1 MRPGSRIREPRTMH
15 FVLLAAFFVAIVFGP
30 GLWVQHVM
38 RRYSEPDDR
47 YPGSGAE
54 LARHLLTRYGLEAVR
69 VERTDAGDHY
79 DPTAK
84 AVRLTPANF
93 DGHSLTAITVAAHE
107 VGHALQDK
115 QGFGPLRWRT
125 RLVAA
130 TRNIER
136 LGAGLLIAS
145 PFLGLLT
152 RAPSVGILVFIGG
165 LLSLGSSTLV
175 HLVTLPTEL
184 DASFVRALPMLHKGD
199 YLERA
204 DRPHAR
210 RILMAAAL
218 TYVSASLMS
227 LLNIAR
233 WWAILRR

>member
-1 MRPGSRIREPRTMH
+1 MH

-47 YPGSGAE
+47 YPGTGAE
-54 LARHLLTRYGLEAVR
+54 LARHLLTRHGLEAVR
-69 VERTDAGDHY
+69 VERTDTGDHY
-79 DPTAK
+79 DPNAK

-93 DGHSLTAITVAAHE
+93 DGRSLTAITVAAHE

-145 PFLGLLT
+145 PFLGLVT

-184 DASFVRALPMLHKGD
+184 DASFVRALPMLRRGD

-218 TYVSASLMS
+218 TYISASLMS

>member
-1 MRPGSRIREPRTMH
+1 MH
-15 FVLLAAFFVAIVFGP
+15 LVLLALFLAAIVFGP

-38 RRYSEPDDR
+38 RRYSEPNDR
-47 YPGSGAE
+47 YPGTGAQ
-54 LARHLLTRYGLEAVR
+54 LARHLLTRHGLQSVR

-79 DPTAK
+79 DPKEK

-93 DGHSLTAITVAAHE
+93 DGRSLTAITVAAHE
-107 VGHALQDK
+107 VGHALQDN
-115 QGFGPLRWRT
+115 QGFPPLRWRT

-130 TRNIER
+130 TRNAER
-136 LGAGLLIAS
+136 LGAALLMAS

-152 RAPSVGILVFIGG
+152 RTPSVGILMFVGG

-184 DASFVRALPMLHKGD
+184 DASFVRALPMLRRGD
-199 YLERA
+199 YLKRA

-218 TYVSASLMS
+218 TYVGASLMS
-227 LLNIAR
+227 LLNVAR